1 MRRHPLDVFSL
12 LSGLLIL
19 GFALA
24 YLVGAATE
32 YRLDAR
38 LAVPLLLVGL
48 GAAGLAGALVAQR
61 RSDRALQ
68 DSGTGS
74 PSA

>member
-24 YLVGAATE
+24 FLVGALTDFL
-32 YRLDAR
+32 LDAR
-38 LAVPLLLVGL
+38 LAVPLVPVGL
-48 GAAGLAGALVAQR
+48 GVAGLAGALAAQR
-61 RSDRALQ
+61 RSDHAVA
-68 DSGTGS
+68 
-74 PSA
+74 SAQE